1 MASKEITLLTSLR
14 GLAAWWVVCYHFRDA
29 LGLPADSPLL
39 LFLVH
44 GYLAVDFFFVLSGF
58 VIFLSYHEALTRIS
72 WHAWHQFM
80 LRRMARIYPL
90 HLVILCAFLLNPLAL
105 HFFSRAG
112 SDGARYDLGYFAASI
127 FLVQNWG
134 YFDELAWNVPAWSI
148 STEFAAY
155 LLFPLILLAVNRFC
169 ISRARHFLL
178 ATAIAAVIAVLFH
191 SAGIVSLGNGINK
204 LGLPRCILEFSMGA
218 VAGHFY
224 VSHRHIANTASGW
237 FGAAALT
244 LLVCA
249 LALRQPD
256 YVYVPLIFFLL
267 ILFFATRPGNAFSV
281 LSHPAIVYLGTIS
294 YSTYLAHYFIKE
306 WVKFLSKSVDG
317 ISFAVYVVLVLFISM
332 FLYRVIEK
340 PGQTWGRRWLA
351 KRSAGAAA
359 SGKQ

>member
-1 MASKEITLLTSLR
+1 MAASQITLLTSLR

-29 LGLPADSPLL
+29 LGLPVDSTLL
-39 LFLVH
+39 LFLAH

-58 VIFLSYHEALTRIS
+58 VIFLSYHEGLSRIS

-80 LRRMARIYPL
+80 LRRLARIYPL
-90 HLVILCAFLLNPLAL
+90 HLVILCAFVLNPLAL

-112 SDGARYDLGYFAASI
+112 IDGARYDLGYFAASV

-169 ISRARHFLL
+169 ISPARHFLL
-178 ATAIAAVIAVLFH
+178 AVAIAAVIAVLFY
-191 SAGIVSLGNGINK
+191 SASIVSLGNGINK
-204 LGLPRCILEFSMGA
+204 LGLLRCILEFSMGA

-224 VSHRHIANTASGW
+224 VSYRHIATTASGW

-256 YVYVPLIFFLL
+256 YVYLPFIFFLL
-267 ILFFATRPGNAFSV
+267 ILFVATRPVNAFPV
-281 LSHPAIVYLGTIS
+281 LAHPVMVYLGTIS
-294 YSTYLAHYFIKE
+294 YSTYLAHYFIKD
-306 WVKFLSKSVDG
+306 WVKFLSKTVDG
-317 ISFAVYVVLVLFISM
+317 ISFAVYAVLVLFISM
-332 FLYRVIEK
+332 LLYSTIEK
-340 PGQTWGRRWLA
+340 PGQAWGRRWFTT
-351 KRSAGAAA
+351 RSADAAT
-359 SGKQ
+359 SDKQ